1 MIARNL
7 LVPMVIEQTDNGER
21 GYDIYSRLL
30 KDRIIF
36 LGTEI
41 DDDVAN
47 SVIAQLL
54 FLANQNDKKDVVI
67 YINSP
72 GGVVSSGMAILDTM
86 QLIKPSVSTVCVG
99 QAASMAA
106 VLLACGDK
114 GKRHALPHSRIMI
127 HQPMGGFRGQASD
140 IEIHAKEISRI
151 KKELNEVLAEKTGQ
165 TFEKIVADTDRDH
178 YMTSEEAK
186 EYGMIDSI
194 F

>member
-1 MIARNL
+1 MNTRNL
-7 LVPMVIEQTDNGER
+7 LMPMVIEQTDHGER
-21 GYDIYSRLL
+21 GYDIFSRLL

-47 SVIAQLL
+47 SIIAQLL
-54 FLANQNDKKDVVI
+54 FLANQDPSKDVII

-72 GGVVSSGMAILDTM
+72 GGIVSSGMAILDTM
-86 QLIKPSVSTVCVG
+86 KLIKPRISTVCVG

-127 HQPMGGFRGQASD
+127 HQPLGGFKGQASA
-140 IEIHAKEISRI
+140 IEIHAKEIGRI
-151 KKELNEVLAEKTGQ
+151 KKELNEILSEKTGQ
-165 TFEKIVADTDRDH
+165 TIEKIVADTDRDFF
-178 YMTSEEAK
+178 MNSEEAK
-186 EYGMIDSI
+186 IYGMIDSVL
-194 F
+194 